1 MQEIK
6 FIRSKTMIISPLN
19 YSGNKSKILKT
30 LISLFPKDIKT
41 FVDIFCGSGIVGLNA
56 EFKNLILNDKEKHIV
71 NLLQYFQSNSLDY
84 ILNQIN
90 KIITEYKLTDS
101 KNKPKGFYK
110 IYKNEG
116 LSRYNKEGFLELR
129 KSYNKHPS
137 EIKLFVLI
145 LFGFNYFLRFNSKGL
160 FNVPVGKMD
169 FSGSQYKKTIIFI
182 KALQNKNIKLL
193 NLDFRDKALYKS
205 GDFFYFDPPYLITD
219 APYNAL
225 WNEEDEKDLY
235 KILDSLHLKGKKFA
249 LSNVLESNGKSNNF
263 LKTWSSKYTVVP
275 IDRQYTNANY
285 RRKNLGKTQEV
296 LILNY

>member
-6 FIRSKTMIISPLN
+6 FIKSKTMIISPLN

>member
-1 MQEIK
+1 
-6 FIRSKTMIISPLN
+6 MIISPLN

-193 NLDFRDKALYKS
+193 NLDFRDKALYES

>member
-193 NLDFRDKALYKS
+193 NLDFRDKALYES

>member
-1 MQEIK
+1 
-6 FIRSKTMIISPLN
+6 MIMSPLN

-30 LISLFPKDIKT
+30 LVSLFPKDINT

-56 EFKNLILNDKEKHIV
+56 EFKNLILNDKEKHII
-71 NLLQYFQSNSLDY
+71 NLLQYFQNNSLDY

-90 KIITEYKLTDS
+90 KIIIQYKLTDS
-101 KNKPKGFYK
+101 KNRPKGFYK

-116 LSRYNKEGFLELR
+116 LSRYNKDGFLNLR
-129 KSYNKHPS
+129 KSYNKNPN

-160 FNVPVGKMD
+160 FNVPVGKTD
-169 FSGSQYKKTIIFI
+169 FSGSQYQKTIIFI
-182 KALQNKNIKLL
+182 QALQNKNIKLL
-193 NLDFRDKALYKS
+193 NLDFRDKSLYKK
-205 GDFFYFDPPYLITD
+205 GDFFYFDPPYIITD

-235 KILDSLHLKGKKFA
+235 VILDSLHLTGKKFA

-263 LKTWSSKYTVVP
+263 LKTWSRNYTVIP

-296 LILNY
+296 LIINY

>member
-1 MQEIK
+1 
-6 FIRSKTMIISPLN
+6 MIMSPLN

-30 LISLFPKDIKT
+30 LISLFPKDINT

-56 EFKNLILNDKEKHIV
+56 EFKNLILNDKEKHII

-90 KIITEYKLTDS
+90 KIIIQYKLTDS
-101 KNKPKGFYK
+101 KNRPKGFYK

-116 LSRYNKEGFLELR
+116 LSRYNKDGYLNLR
-129 KSYNKHPS
+129 KSYNKNPS

-160 FNVPVGKMD
+160 FNVPVGKTD
-169 FSGSQYKKTIIFI
+169 FSGSQYQKTIIFI
-182 KALQNKNIKLL
+182 QALQNKNIKLL
-193 NLDFRDKALYKS
+193 NLDFRDKSLYKR

-235 KILDSLHLKGKKFA
+235 VILDSLHLKGKKFA
-249 LSNVLESNGKSNNF
+249 FSNVLESNGKSNDF
-263 LKTWSSKYTVVP
+263 LKTWSRNYTVIP

-296 LILNY
+296 LIINY

>member
-1 MQEIK
+1 
-6 FIRSKTMIISPLN
+6 MIMSPLN

-30 LISLFPKDIKT
+30 LVSLFPKDINT

-56 EFKNLILNDKEKHIV
+56 EFKNLILNDKEKHII
-71 NLLQYFQSNSLDY
+71 NLLQYFQNNSLDY

-90 KIITEYKLTDS
+90 KIIIQYKLTDS
-101 KNKPKGFYK
+101 KNRPKGFYK

-116 LSRYNKEGFLELR
+116 LSRYNKDGFLNLR
-129 KSYNKHPS
+129 KSYNKNPN

-160 FNVPVGKMD
+160 FNVPVGKTD
-169 FSGSQYKKTIIFI
+169 FSGSQYQKTIVFI
-182 KALQNKNIKLL
+182 QALQNKNIKLL
-193 NLDFRDKALYKS
+193 NLDFRDKSLYKK
-205 GDFFYFDPPYLITD
+205 GDFFYFDPPYIITD

-235 KILDSLHLKGKKFA
+235 VILDSLHLTGKKFA

-263 LKTWSSKYTVVP
+263 LKTWSRNYTVIP

-296 LILNY
+296 LIINY